1 VLSYLL
7 KRLGLAG
14 LVAVTV
20 SAITF
25 LLPWLSG
32 DPAVAVAGEGA
43 RPEDIENV
51 RHALG
56 LDRPLIVQY
65 LEWLVR
71 MLHGDL
77 GQSLYFRTGVADLI
91 ASKLPTTALLAVSAL
106 FVALA
111 LSIPLGVLA
120 AVRPNSWIDRLAL
133 SLAVVGQAI
142 PSFFFGLVLI
152 LLFAVLLPL
161 LPVSGSETWRHFV
174 LPALALGY
182 SATPAFMRLV
192 RAGMVEVL
200 ASDYIRTARANGL
213 SSARILFK
221 HALRNA
227 LVPVVAL
234 AAERLGSMLAGSV
247 VIETVFA
254 LDGLGYLASQAIS
267 FSDFPL
273 MQAVVMLLAFGYVAL
288 TLLADVVNAWLDPR
302 IKIG

>member
-234 AAERLGSMLAGSV
+234 AAERLGGLLAGSV

>member
-1 VLSYLL
+1 LLSYLL
-7 KRLGLAG
+7 KRFGLAG

-213 SSARILFK
+213 SNARILFK

>member
-1 VLSYLL
+1 MLPYLL
-7 KRLGLAG
+7 KRLGLAA

-25 LLPWLSG
+25 LLPWFAG
-32 DPAVAVAGEGA
+32 DPAVAIAGEGA
-43 RPEDIENV
+43 LPEDIENV
-51 RHALG
+51 RRQLG
-56 LDRPLIVQY
+56 LDRPLAVQY
-65 LEWLVR
+65 AEWFGRSLQ
-71 MLHGDL
+71 GDF
-77 GQSLYFRTGVADLI
+77 GQSVYFRTDVADLI
-91 ASKLPTTALLAVSAL
+91 FSKLPTTALLAMLAL
-106 FVALA
+106 GVALA

-133 SLAVVGQAI
+133 SLAVVGQAM

-152 LLFAVLLPL
+152 LLFAVLLPVL
-161 LPVSGSETWRHFV
+161 HVSGSETWRHFV

-182 SATPAFMRLV
+182 AATPAFMRLV

-213 SSARILFK
+213 SNARILFK

-227 LVPVVAL
+227 LLPVVAL

-273 MQAVVMLLAFGYVAL
+273 MQAVVVLLSFGYVAL

>member
-1 VLSYLL
+1 VPSYLL

-14 LVAVTV
+14 LVAITV

-32 DPAVAVAGEGA
+32 DPAVAIAGEGA
-43 RPEDIENV
+43 LPEDIENV

-56 LDRPLIVQY
+56 LDRPLPVQY

-91 ASKLPTTALLAVSAL
+91 ASKLPTTALLAVLAL

-133 SLAVVGQAI
+133 SLAVAGQAI

-152 LLFAVLLPL
+152 LLFAVLLPV
-161 LPVSGSETWRHFV
+161 LPVSGSDTWRHFV

-213 SSARILFK
+213 SNARILFK

-234 AAERLGSMLAGSV
+234 AAERLGGLLAGSV

-273 MQAVVMLLAFGYVAL
+273 MQAVVVLLAFGYVAL